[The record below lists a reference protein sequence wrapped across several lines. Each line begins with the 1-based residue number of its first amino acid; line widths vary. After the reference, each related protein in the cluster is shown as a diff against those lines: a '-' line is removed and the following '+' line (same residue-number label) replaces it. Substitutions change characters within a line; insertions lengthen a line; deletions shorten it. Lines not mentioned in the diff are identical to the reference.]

1 MAAVIATGLISWLVP
16 LSSARVITI
25 AHAVAGLFVVAV
37 APFKLRG
44 SVRAGFKRKSL
55 TRFGSAAFGAMVIA
69 AIVTGLI
76 HSTGLLFATGM
87 ASPLWI
93 CLLYTS
99 PSPRD
104 ATLSRMPSS
113 A

>member
-1 MAAVIATGLISWLVP
+1 MNPNQKKLGIDDQMGRLYMGEATNLEKVHLARGLLARDKEGPISWGTLDP
-16 LSSARVITI
+16 
-25 AHAVAGLFVVAV
+25 
-37 APFKLRG
+37 
-44 SVRAGFKRKSL
+44 
-55 TRFGSAAFGAMVIA
+55 
-69 AIVTGLI
+69 
-76 HSTGLLFATGM
+76 
-87 ASPLWI
+87 WI